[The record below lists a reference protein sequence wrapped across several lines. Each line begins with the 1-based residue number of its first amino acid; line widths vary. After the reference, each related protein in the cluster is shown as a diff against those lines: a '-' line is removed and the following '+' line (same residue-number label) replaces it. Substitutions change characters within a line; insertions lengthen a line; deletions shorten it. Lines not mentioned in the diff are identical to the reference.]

1 MFNLGP
7 IFAGIL
13 GSLFANSIVEKQ
25 RNSLKNVQPEN
36 VQPVQYIP
44 AENPRNYR
52 FAFSEETVNEKMG
65 RIAERF
71 KLRMYIEKRPYKLL
85 SCSKSSSEI
94 FMYRISLM
102 GKYSFFVEIDFGDI
116 SIRFE
121 DWDQKSF
128 VLCDKSVGGFRA
140 YMDDIYFY
148 DEEDVV
154 FPCEISAEDLSDDEI
169 FDIVEKIIEAIY
181 GANSMEYKIIK
192 ADDGNESFVFYLD
205 APDYYGY
212 TETTE
217 IGNFKFIL
225 NKENGGN

>member
-1 MFNLGP
+1 
-7 IFAGIL
+7 
-13 GSLFANSIVEKQ
+13 
-25 RNSLKNVQPEN
+25 
-36 VQPVQYIP
+36 
-44 AENPRNYR
+44 
-52 FAFSEETVNEKMG
+52 MG

-71 KLRMYIEKRPYKLL
+71 KLRMYIEKSQYKLL

-94 FMYRISLM
+94 FKYRISLM
-102 GKYSFFVEIDFGDI
+102 GKYSFIVEIDFGDI
-116 SIRFE
+116 SIRPA
-121 DWDQKSF
+121 DLAQKSF
-128 VLCDKSVGGFRA
+128 ALCVCDKSVGGFRA

-169 FDIVEKIIEAIY
+169 FGIIEKIIDALY
-181 GANSMEYKIIK
+181 GARNVKYEVIDNHKIF
-192 ADDGNESFVFYLD
+192 NRFNFTFYLD